1 MPHPGAQGIPRWPDA
16 PDPPIIGHMTQ
27 HETPDPA
34 DEATADRSPDTDEA
48 LSTTPSGDGEIDGT
62 TPAAPGGD
70 TTPSAPGDT
79 APSTDADTA
88 PSGDTTP
95 STPGDTIPSGGD
107 DPAHSDDTSETPV
120 GGAPPPPP
128 PTGPPFGP
136 PPHDL
141 PPRDP
146 PPPPHG
152 PQPGWGTWSPPPLRT
167 LSRRSD
173 DRVLCGVASGLGDYF
188 NVDPAIFR
196 LVFVGLTFFGG
207 AGFMLY
213 GLGWLFLPDRAT
225 GHSIGEDVVH
235 RFGGPRSVAT
245 WIAAGIGVL
254 MLINASNIFDA
265 DLLWAAVLIGV
276 GVLFFRREDRP
287 GTGEPDRVGDVP
299 PSAVVTPQS
308 APYSAPPRER
318 ATAPPRGPSHLGT
331 DPETL
336 TPRSTIDDGWRPTPF
351 VPPPS
356 PPPPPSALGRITVA
370 AALIVC
376 GFLALLHTFTAFDV
390 PISYYAALA
399 LIVVGAGL
407 LVGARYGRSR
417 GLIVLGLVLLAAVM
431 ISVPARNYPLFDGIG
446 ERTWQPSTVAELRD
460 TYDLGMGQ
468 LTIDL
473 SQLALEPGDDITV
486 ESTVGIGQLEIDV
499 PRDATVSVIA
509 TGNGSASVFNRS
521 SDGTN
526 YELAHTRDGPE
537 GSPSIELVLSTG
549 LGNIDVQDGG
559 ASAASP
565 PLAPPGVN

>member
-1 MPHPGAQGIPRWPDA
+1 
-16 PDPPIIGHMTQ
+16 
-27 HETPDPA
+27 
-34 DEATADRSPDTDEA
+34 
-48 LSTTPSGDGEIDGT
+48 
-62 TPAAPGGD
+62 
-70 TTPSAPGDT
+70 
-79 APSTDADTA
+79 
-88 PSGDTTP
+88 
-95 STPGDTIPSGGD
+95 
-107 DPAHSDDTSETPV
+107 
-120 GGAPPPPP
+120 
-128 PTGPPFGP
+128 
-136 PPHDL
+136 
-141 PPRDP
+141 
-146 PPPPHG
+146 
-152 PQPGWGTWSPPPLRT
+152 
-167 LSRRSD
+167 
-173 DRVLCGVASGLGDYF
+173 
-188 NVDPAIFR
+188 
-196 LVFVGLTFFGG
+196 
-207 AGFMLY
+207 MLY

-254 MLINASNIFDA
+254 MLVNASNIFDA

-276 GVLFFRREDRP
+276 GVLFFRRDDRP
-287 GTGEPDRVGDVP
+287 ATGEPDRVGDVP
-299 PSAVVTPQS
+299 PAAVATPQS
-308 APYSAPPRER
+308 APYGAPPRER
-318 ATAPPRGPSHLGT
+318 ATAPPRGPSHLGA
-331 DPETL
+331 DPETV
-336 TPRSTIDDGWRPTPF
+336 TPRPTIDDGWRPTPF

-417 GLIVLGLVLLAAVM
+417 GLIVLGVVLLAAVM
-431 ISVPARNYPLFDGIG
+431 ISVPAQNYPVFDGIG

-486 ESTVGIGQLEIDV
+486 ESTIGIGQLEVEV
-499 PRDATVSVIA
+499 PPDSTVSVIA
-509 TGNGSASVFNRS
+509 TGNGSASVFDRS

-526 YELAHTRDGPE
+526 YELAHTREGPE
-537 GSPSIELVLSTG
+537 GSPTIELVLSTG
-549 LGNIDVQDGG
+549 LGNLDVQDG
-559 ASAASP
+559 ASPVPP